1 MIGMLTMG
9 VWVRLRF
16 VALLL
21 AALCLLPQPGN
32 AQEATGGNPPVAA
45 ATAGKPGD
53 IATGIMKTL
62 NRLDRMRSSLI
73 QAAASLSQTTV
84 EDANKI
90 AFGLGVITLVLA
102 GLRFAATSDPV
113 SAWTDLFET
122 ILVLGIFSALFAS
135 YTSFSAGL
143 FLWFAHLADSINGGV
158 SVYNLP
164 ASLANTGGKF
174 VDSIVTNLKA
184 GLINPLS
191 LVDALVAAILFAFAF
206 IAVLIAALIYSW
218 FILVGHLLVAIGIVV
233 GPLAVAFG
241 MADISRRFFNAWL
254 DYMVTGSMYMV
265 VAAIISQ
272 LVSKSLISM
281 VSDVGKVG
289 TDTTIAA
296 SYALSTAIILVFVA
310 MEIPKIAGSLF
321 GTGGGV
327 GATGGMKMLGRGA
340 WNLGNKLAGR

>member
-1 MIGMLTMG
+1 MSWLSTIRSVLC
-9 VWVRLRF
+9 LRF
-16 VALLL
+16 AGMLL
-21 AALCLLPQPGN
+21 AALCIVPQLAT
-32 AQEATGGNPPVAA
+32 AQESTSGNQAVPAA
-45 ATAGKPGD
+45 SAGQPGD
-53 IATGIMKTL
+53 IGAGIMKTL
-62 NRLDRMRSSLI
+62 RKLNAMRSSLI

-122 ILVLGIFSALFAS
+122 FLVLGIFASLYAS
-135 YTSFSAGL
+135 YTSFSSGL
-143 FLWFAHLADSINGGV
+143 FLWFDHLATSINGGEN
-158 SVYNLP
+158 VYDLAGTL
-164 ASLANTGGKF
+164 ASTGGKF
-174 VDSIVTNLKA
+174 VDSIVKTLKA
-184 GLINPLS
+184 GMLNPLS
-191 LVDALVAAILFAFAF
+191 LVDAVVAALLFAFAF
-206 IAVLIAALIYSW
+206 IAVVIAALIYSW

-241 MADISRRFFNAWL
+241 MAEISRRFFNAWL

-265 VAAIISQ
+265 VTAIISQ
-272 LVSKSLISM
+272 LVSKPLVEM
-281 VSDVGKVG
+281 VADVGQVG

-327 GATGGMKMLGRGA
+327 GAAGGMKMLGRGA
-340 WNLGNKLAGR
+340 WNLGNKLAGK

>member
-1 MIGMLTMG
+1 MSWISTIQTVLC
-9 VWVRLRF
+9 LRF
-16 VALLL
+16 AVLLI
-21 AALCLLPQPGN
+21 AALCIVPQPVT
-32 AQEATGGNPPVAA
+32 AQESTGGSQAPVAVS
-45 ATAGKPGD
+45 AGKPGD
-53 IATGIMKTL
+53 IGAGIKKTL
-62 NRLDRMRSSLI
+62 DKMDGMRSGLI

-122 ILVLGIFSALFAS
+122 FLVLGIFASLFAS
-135 YTSFSAGL
+135 YTSFSSGL
-143 FLWFAHLADSINGGV
+143 FLWFEHLAQSINGGT
-158 SVYNLP
+158 SVYDLP
-164 ASLANTGGKF
+164 RSLANTGGKF
-174 VDSIVTNLKA
+174 VDSVVTTLKA
-184 GLINPLS
+184 GWGNPFS
-191 LVDALVAAILFAFAF
+191 LLDAIVAAILFALAF
-206 IAVLIAALIYSW
+206 IAVVIAALIYSW

-241 MADISRRFFNAWL
+241 MAEISRRFFNAWL

-272 LVSKSLISM
+272 LVSKPLVAM
-281 VSDVGKVG
+281 VGDVGQIG

-321 GTGGGV
+321 GTGGSV

>member
-1 MIGMLTMG
+1 MNWTSITPTRMCWG
-9 VWVRLRF
+9 F
-16 VALLL
+16 VAILL
-21 AALCLLPQPGN
+21 ATLCVVPQLTA
-32 AQEATGGNPPVAA
+32 AQEATAGNQPVVAA
-45 ATAGKPGD
+45 SAGKPGD
-53 IATGIMKTL
+53 ISEGIRKTL
-62 NRLDRMRSSLI
+62 SKLDGMRSSLI
-73 QAAASLSQTTV
+73 QAATSLSKATV

-122 ILVLGIFSALFAS
+122 FLVLGIFASLYAS
-135 YTSFSAGL
+135 YTSFSSGL
-143 FLWFAHLADSINGGV
+143 FLWFDHLATSINGGN
-158 SVYNLP
+158 SIYDLP
-164 ASLANTGGKF
+164 ASLADTGGKF
-174 VDSIVTNLKA
+174 VDSILKTLKA
-184 GLINPLS
+184 GIVNPLS
-191 LVDALVAAILFAFAF
+191 LLDAVVAAILFAFAF

-218 FILVGHLLVAIGIVV
+218 FILVGHLLVAVGIVV

-272 LVSKSLISM
+272 LVSKPLVAM
-281 VSDVGKVG
+281 VGDVGQIG

>member
-1 MIGMLTMG
+1 MSWIPTIRTVLC
-9 VWVRLRF
+9 LRF
-16 VALLL
+16 AVLLL
-21 AALCLLPQPGN
+21 AALCIVPQPVT
-32 AQEATGGNPPVAA
+32 AQESTGGSQAPVAVS
-45 ATAGKPGD
+45 AGKPGD
-53 IATGIMKTL
+53 IGAGIKKTL
-62 NRLDRMRSSLI
+62 DKMDGMRSGLI
-73 QAAASLSQTTV
+73 QAAASLSQSTV

-122 ILVLGIFSALFAS
+122 FLVLGIFASLFAS
-135 YTSFSAGL
+135 YTSFSSGL
-143 FLWFAHLADSINGGV
+143 FLWFEHLAQSINGGT
-158 SVYNLP
+158 SVYDLP
-164 ASLANTGGKF
+164 QSLANTSGKF
-174 VDSIVTNLKA
+174 VDSIVTTLKA
-184 GLINPLS
+184 GWGNPFS
-191 LVDALVAAILFAFAF
+191 LLDAIVAAILFALAF
-206 IAVLIAALIYSW
+206 IAVVIAALIYSW

-241 MADISRRFFNAWL
+241 MAEISRRLFNAWL

-272 LVSKSLISM
+272 LVSKPLVAM
-281 VSDVGKVG
+281 VNDVGKIG

-296 SYALSTAIILVFVA
+296 SYALSTAIILVFVS